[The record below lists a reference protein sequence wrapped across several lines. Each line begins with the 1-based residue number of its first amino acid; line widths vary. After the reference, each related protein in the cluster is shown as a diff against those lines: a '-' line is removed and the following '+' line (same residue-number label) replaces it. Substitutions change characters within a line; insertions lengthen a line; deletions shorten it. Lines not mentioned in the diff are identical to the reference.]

1 MLWGAS
7 MTPRLRTVAWRVPLL
22 LAGILGTGMFL
33 GLEKYV
39 IYVPERAIEMTP
51 RSEGLAYEDVWFPAT
66 DGVKL
71 HGWLVPAPE
80 ARFTLVWFHGN
91 AGNISHRVDNIKYLH
106 RSLGP
111 PLLPNI
117 FIFDYRGYGRSA
129 GSLSDLSE
137 EATYH
142 DADGALA
149 YLRGRPDLAPT
160 KLVYFGRSLGAA
172 IAVEM
177 ARHHAPAGLILETPF
192 TSIKDMAR
200 VALPFLPVGGLL
212 RTKYDSLSKM
222 QEIRVPLLVLH
233 GDRDDVVPYEQGR
246 RLFEAANQPKTFYT
260 IRGAHHNDTY
270 IVGDRPYFDAWARF
284 LRGLE

>member
-1 MLWGAS
+1 
-7 MTPRLRTVAWRVPLL
+7 
-22 LAGILGTGMFL
+22 MFL

-51 RSEGLAYEDVWFPAT
+51 QSEGLAYEDVWFKAT
-66 DGVKL
+66 DGVTL
-71 HGWLVPAPE
+71 HGWLVPVPN

-91 AGNISHRVDNIKYLH
+91 AGNISHRVDNFKYLH
-106 RSLGP
+106 RYLAP
-111 PLLPNI
+111 PQLPTI
-117 FIFDYRGYGRSA
+117 FIFDYRGYGKSA
-129 GSLSDLSE
+129 GSSSDLSE

-149 YLRGRPDLAPT
+149 YLRARQDLART
-160 KLVYFGRSLGAA
+160 ALVYFGRSLGAA

-177 ARHHAPAGLILETPF
+177 ARRHTPAGLILETPF
-192 TSIKDMAR
+192 TSIQDMAR
-200 VALPFLPVGGLL
+200 VVLPLLPVGNLL

-222 QEIRVPLLVLH
+222 REIRAPLLVLH

-260 IRGAHHNDTY
+260 ILGAHHNDTY
-270 IVGDRPYFDAWARF
+270 IVGDRPYFNAWAHF
-284 LRGLE
+284 LCGLERAGPL